1 MPSPNADETAYLRG
15 DPDPWVYER
24 KPDMPFDPGMSQRV
38 ALVVEQN
45 KSGSW
50 SLAAY
55 LVSVSGQRERR
66 GLAVRDSY
74 PEAAALLRSAWEK
87 LEIGD

>member
-1 MPSPNADETAYLRG
+1 MA
-15 DPDPWVYER
+15 
-24 KPDMPFDPGMSQRV
+24 FDPEMPQRV

-55 LVSVSGQRERR
+55 LVSVNGQRERR
-66 GLAVRDSY
+66 RLAVRDSY
-74 PEAAALLRSAWEK
+74 PEAAALLRTAWEK
-87 LEIGD
+87 LDVGG